1 MMSSVGVKAAAR
13 HQFSSAD
20 GIVCSMLDVALEA
33 VCIPPADQGARILAE
48 HQAMTALPVT
58 VRRYAYA
65 SAVRYTRGCEKNIQ
79 ILTHDYGNP
88 RFPPRTRS
96 KVGTTK
102 ASTGMARP
110 GSGSGSFSY
119 RRRAGAVKNLSYL
132 STSTGEPLASAA
144 YYLTPCTFSSSAAAN
159 FDAGKAA
166 RAYGELAAASRMAV
180 RRGSTGYPAYAAYCC
195 PGAVARSLCCVPECA
210 MVASLWTPAVV
221 LGSIG

>member
-1 MMSSVGVKAAAR
+1 M
-13 HQFSSAD
+13 
-20 GIVCSMLDVALEA
+20 
-33 VCIPPADQGARILAE
+33 P
-48 HQAMTALPVT
+48 
-58 VRRYAYA
+58 
-65 SAVRYTRGCEKNIQ
+65 
-79 ILTHDYGNP
+79 ILTHDYGN
-88 RFPPRTRS
+88 PPRTRS

-102 ASTGMARP
+102 ASTGISRP
-110 GSGSGSFSY
+110 GSVSFSS